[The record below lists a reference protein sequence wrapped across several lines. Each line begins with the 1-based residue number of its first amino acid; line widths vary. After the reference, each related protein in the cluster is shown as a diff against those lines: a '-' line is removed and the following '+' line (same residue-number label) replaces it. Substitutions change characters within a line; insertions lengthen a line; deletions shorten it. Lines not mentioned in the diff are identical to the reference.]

1 MKTVIFGAKGQLGG
15 DLVDALKD
23 VEIIPLDYDEVDISD
38 SKSVAR
44 AFKEY
49 KPELVIN
56 TAAMT
61 DVPECER
68 NDIKAF
74 TVNGLGCKFI
84 AQNCLEHNS
93 ILAYIS
99 TDYVF
104 DGKKNSPYVEDDLP
118 NPLNVYGIS
127 KLVGEYYIRALMER
141 YFIVRTS
148 GLYGLH
154 KCIGKGGNFVDSMLR
169 LSKENKEIKVIDD
182 EILTPTYTL
191 DLANQIKDLIKTNPY
206 GIYHVTNEG
215 SCSWYEFAEEIF
227 RFLDIKV
234 NLVKIGQDEFPSIV
248 KRPHCSVLEN
258 KRLKSLGINKTR
270 DWKDALHSYLIQ
282 RKKLNLV

>member
-1 MKTVIFGAKGQLGG
+1 MKTIIFGAKGQLGS
-15 DLVDALKD
+15 DLAD
-23 VEIIPLDYDEVDISD
+23 VLRGAETIALDYDEVDISN
-38 SKSVAR
+38 SNSVSR
-44 AFKEY
+44 TFEKY
-49 KPELVIN
+49 KPDAAIN
-56 TAAMT
+56 VAAMT
-61 DVPECER
+61 DVAGCER
-68 NDIKAF
+68 DDVKAF
-74 TVNGLGCKFI
+74 MVNGLGPKFI
-84 AQNCLEHNS
+84 AENCLKSNALLLH
-93 ILAYIS
+93 IS

-104 DGKKNSPYVEDDLP
+104 DGKKNSPYIEDDPP

-127 KLVGEYYIRALMER
+127 KLAVEYYISALMER

-169 LSKENKEIKVIDD
+169 LSKEKKEIKVIDD

-191 DLANQIKDLIKTNPY
+191 DLAGQIKDLINTNSF
-206 GIYHVTNEG
+206 GIYHITNEG
-215 SCSWYEFAEEIF
+215 FCSWYEFAEEIF

-234 NLVKIGQDEFPSIV
+234 NLMKISQSEFPSIV
-248 KRPHCSVLEN
+248 KRPRYSVIEN
-258 KRLKSLGINKTR
+258 KRLKSLGINKMR

>member
-1 MKTVIFGAKGQLGG
+1 MKTIIFGAKGQLGG
-15 DLVDALKD
+15 DLAD
-23 VEIIPLDYDEVDISD
+23 VLRGAETIALDYDEVDISN
-38 SKSVAR
+38 SNSVSR
-44 AFKEY
+44 TFEKY
-49 KPELVIN
+49 KPDAAIN
-56 TAAMT
+56 VAAMT
-61 DVPECER
+61 DVPGCER
-68 NDIKAF
+68 DDVKAF
-74 TVNGLGCKFI
+74 MVNGLGPKFI
-84 AQNCLEHNS
+84 AENCLKSNALLLH
-93 ILAYIS
+93 IS

-104 DGKKNSPYVEDDLP
+104 DGKKNSPYIEDDPP

-127 KLVGEYYIRALMER
+127 KLAGEYYIRALMER

-169 LSKENKEIKVIDD
+169 LSKEQKEIKVIDD

-191 DLANQIKDLIKTNPY
+191 DLANQIKDLIKTNSY
-206 GIYHVTNEG
+206 GIYHITNEG
-215 SCSWYEFAEEIF
+215 FCSWYEFAEEIF

-234 NLVKIGQDEFPSIV
+234 NSVKISHSEFPSIV
-248 KRPHCSVLEN
+248 KRPRYSVLEN
-258 KRLKSLGINKTR
+258 KRLKLLGINKMR

>member
-1 MKTVIFGAKGQLGG
+1 MKTIIFGAKGQLGS
-15 DLVDALKD
+15 DLAD
-23 VEIIPLDYDEVDISD
+23 VLGGAETIALDYDEVDISN
-38 SKSVAR
+38 SNSVSR
-44 AFKEY
+44 TFEKY
-49 KPELVIN
+49 KPDAAIN
-56 TAAMT
+56 VAAMT
-61 DVPECER
+61 DVAGCER
-68 NDIKAF
+68 DDVKAF
-74 TVNGLGCKFI
+74 MVNGLGPKFI
-84 AQNCLEHNS
+84 AENCLKSNALLLH
-93 ILAYIS
+93 IS

-104 DGKKNSPYVEDDLP
+104 DGKKNSPYIEDDPP

-127 KLVGEYYIRALMER
+127 KLAGEYYIRALMER

-169 LSKENKEIKVIDD
+169 LSKEQKEIKVIDD

-191 DLANQIKDLIKTNPY
+191 DLAGQIKDLIKTNSF
-206 GIYHVTNEG
+206 GIYHITNEG
-215 SCSWYEFAEEIF
+215 FCSWYEFAEEIF

-234 NLVKIGQDEFPSIV
+234 NLVKISQSEFPSIV
-248 KRPHCSVLEN
+248 KRPRYSVMEN
-258 KRLKSLGINKTR
+258 KRLKLLGINKMR

>member
-1 MKTVIFGAKGQLGG
+1 MKTIIFGAKGQLGS
-15 DLVDALKD
+15 DLAD
-23 VEIIPLDYDEVDISD
+23 VLRGAETIALDYDEVDISN
-38 SKSVAR
+38 SNSVSR
-44 AFKEY
+44 TFEKY
-49 KPELVIN
+49 KPDAAIN
-56 TAAMT
+56 VAAMT
-61 DVPECER
+61 DVPGCER
-68 NDIKAF
+68 DDVKAF
-74 TVNGLGCKFI
+74 MVNGLGPKFI
-84 AQNCLEHNS
+84 AENCLKSNAFLLH
-93 ILAYIS
+93 IS

-104 DGKKNSPYVEDDLP
+104 DGKKNSPYIEDDPP

-127 KLVGEYYIRALMER
+127 KLAGEYYIRALMER

-169 LSKENKEIKVIDD
+169 LSKEQKEIKVIDD

-191 DLANQIKDLIKTNPY
+191 DLANQIKDLIKTNSY
-206 GIYHVTNEG
+206 GIYHITNEG
-215 SCSWYEFAEEIF
+215 FCSWYEFAEEIF

-234 NLVKIGQDEFPSIV
+234 NLVKISHSEFPSIV
-248 KRPHCSVLEN
+248 KRPRYSVLEN
-258 KRLKSLGINKTR
+258 KRLKLLGINKMR